1 MIETFVSIVKTNGN
15 NKLALPNIPYSVLLT
30 ADIRRDFPPFC
41 LFILLQTRLKL
52 SSILLY
58 LLFYPSEVDRRKKTE
73 RYCHLSVKTMLL

>member
-1 MIETFVSIVKTNGN
+1 MQPKPI
-15 NKLALPNIPYSVLLT
+15 LAWAQVPQRVTSFAQYPALLT
-30 ADIRRDFPPFC
+30 ADFRRDFPPFC

-52 SSILLY
+52 SSIPLY